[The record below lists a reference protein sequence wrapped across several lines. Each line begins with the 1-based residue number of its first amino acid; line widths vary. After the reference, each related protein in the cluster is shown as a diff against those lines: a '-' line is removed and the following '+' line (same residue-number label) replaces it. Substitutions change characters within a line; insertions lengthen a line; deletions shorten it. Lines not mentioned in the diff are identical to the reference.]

1 MVYMRSILPPQPKR
15 IETGDFGMVYVALIL
30 AIVGLVLAWL
40 SHKQNGELKE
50 RIAETN
56 SRIYRLRR
64 EKEELQEVA
73 EREIANLRFELLKLK
88 GELRV
93 APEMRVGDILSIH
106 PQAQQV
112 LAGFHLGGCSSCSID
127 GRQSLAEA
135 AAVNGREL
143 EPILVALNTLIN
155 ESKGAA
161 AVAPERLKT
170 PNIQLHF

>member
-1 MVYMRSILPPQPKR
+1 MVYL
-15 IETGDFGMVYVALIL
+15 ALLI
-30 AIVGLVLAWL
+30 AVVGLALAWL
-40 SHKQNGELKE
+40 SFKQNGDLKE

-64 EKEELQEVA
+64 EKEELQEVT

-88 GELRV
+88 GGLRI
-93 APEMRVGDILSIH
+93 APEMKVGDILTIH

-112 LAGFHLGGCSSCSID
+112 LAGFHLGGCSNCSID

-143 EPILVALNTLIN
+143 EPILVALNTLIDASN
-155 ESKGAA
+155 GSAP
-161 AVAPERLKT
+161 VAPERLKT
-170 PNIQLHF
+170 PNVQLHF